1 MAGGTDL
8 SSRSSATP
16 AASASSPPPRP
27 RRGAVARPQS
37 RAHRTQWASAG
48 TQIVAGKHTGH
59 FGRGRRYHFHR
70 ANNAHLTQPH
80 VGDMC
85 YRAFHFNPSILTQS
99 YPRPIT
105 RVVWAHASSQCEVSS
120 HAGCGHTG
128 GTHAMP
134 RAHVDIP
141 ADRLC
146 RVRAEAGEAPRRPP
160 RPRRQPLTRTCSTRI
175 SRSTRARSRLKAQ
188 SACSQRPTSC
198 EPLPRDPSASRH
210 VYLFPS
216 QDLPRM

>member
-1 MAGGTDL
+1 MGFGGNTK
-8 SSRSSATP
+8 RSWQAHRPLRPRPALPLPPREQCAPCIMYETCATEP
-16 AASASSPPPRP
+16 FISTLVSSPN
-27 RRGAVARPQS
+27 Q
-37 RAHRTQWASAG
+37 
-48 TQIVAGKHTGH
+48 
-59 FGRGRRYHFHR
+59 
-70 ANNAHLTQPH
+70 
-80 VGDMC
+80 
-85 YRAFHFNPSILTQS
+85 
-99 YPRPIT
+99 YPRPST
-105 RVVWAHASSQCEVSS
+105 RVAHAWAHASSQCEVSS

-146 RVRAEAGEAPRRPP
+146 RLRAEAGEAPRRPP
-160 RPRRQPLTRTCSTRI
+160 RPPRQPLTRTCSTRI